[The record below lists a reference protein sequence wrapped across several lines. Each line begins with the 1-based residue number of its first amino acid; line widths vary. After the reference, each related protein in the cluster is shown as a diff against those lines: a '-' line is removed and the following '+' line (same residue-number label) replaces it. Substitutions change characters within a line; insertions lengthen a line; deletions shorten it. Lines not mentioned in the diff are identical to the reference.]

1 MVKRPYGPADTSAQA
16 VTRRL
21 RATGSSDP
29 DVLYA
34 AREELAAPFQRHRTV
49 CVLIIIAGTLV
60 CLTIVL
66 APVGVAAV
74 VFGVRHRRRS
84 ERNLATIDAA
94 HTQFITALA
103 PLAVDGARSARAT
116 ASAIPE
122 RPQPNARAGTER

>member
-1 MVKRPYGPADTSAQA
+1 MVTRPYGPADTTAQA

-49 CVLIIIAGTLV
+49 CLLIIIAGTLV

-66 APVGVAAV
+66 APVGVPAV
-74 VFGVRHRRRS
+74 LFGVRHRRRS
-84 ERNLATIDAA
+84 EQNLATIEAA
-94 HTQFITALA
+94 HTEFVMALA
-103 PLAVDGARSARAT
+103 TLDDDRARPARAT

-122 RPQPNARAGTER
+122 RAQPDARAGTQR